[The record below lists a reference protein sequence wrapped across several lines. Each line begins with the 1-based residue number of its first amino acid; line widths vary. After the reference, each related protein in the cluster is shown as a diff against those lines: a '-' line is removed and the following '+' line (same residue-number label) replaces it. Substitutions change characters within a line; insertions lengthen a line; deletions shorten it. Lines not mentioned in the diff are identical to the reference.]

1 MKETEQVK
9 SKQKEVESMITFLK
23 ETKEG
28 KYAKVEETSL
38 KYSRINEETVVIND
52 EYYFG
57 IR

>member
-9 SKQKEVESMITFLK
+9 SKQKEADSMITFLK

-38 KYSRINEETVVIND
+38 KYSRINEETVVIDN